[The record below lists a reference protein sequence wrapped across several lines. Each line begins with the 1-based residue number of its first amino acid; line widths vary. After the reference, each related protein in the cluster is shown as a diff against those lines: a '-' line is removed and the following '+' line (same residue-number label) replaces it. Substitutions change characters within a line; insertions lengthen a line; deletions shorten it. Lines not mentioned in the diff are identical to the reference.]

1 MTRVICAED
10 CGNSPRRLQIKK
22 LLTALARGDNAFV
35 LRSLSDDVSWNRPG
49 EASLQ
54 GKDAVAR
61 ALIQMQRQ
69 ARVEMVIENI
79 VTHGPTGAA
88 NGILKLSNGKTIAF
102 SHVYRFKGAKDARL
116 KELTEYLIPM

>member
-10 CGNSPRRLQIKK
+10 CGNSPRRLQIKR
-22 LLTALARGDNAFV
+22 LLTALARGDNAFI

-49 EASLQ
+49 EAPLQ

-61 ALIQMQRQ
+61 ALKQMQRQ
-69 ARVEMVIENI
+69 AKAEMLIANI

-88 NGILKLSNGKTIAF
+88 NGTLKLSNGKTFAF
-102 SHVYRFKGAKDARL
+102 SHVYRFKGATDARL
-116 KELTEYLIPM
+116 KELTEYLIQM